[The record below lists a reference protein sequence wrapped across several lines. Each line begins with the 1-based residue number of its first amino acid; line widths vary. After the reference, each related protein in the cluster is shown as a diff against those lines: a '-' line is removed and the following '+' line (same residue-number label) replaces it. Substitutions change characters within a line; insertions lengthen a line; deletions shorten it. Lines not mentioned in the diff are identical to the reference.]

1 VLTRDTKL
9 SSAPIRILKE
19 NFMPQLQLPVT
30 MKMPLSG
37 DVTQS
42 INPFSVFFNPAD
54 SQIGLFNINLG
65 LSSDPNAEEEIITD
79 VASYGKQLGR
89 MQDVMVVLLKRL
101 KKDDLSKEDETA
113 ILEFNSMMTEIGKV
127 KSRSAAK
134 PRARRALSVT
144 HD

>member
-1 VLTRDTKL
+1 
-9 SSAPIRILKE
+9 
-19 NFMPQLQLPVT
+19 MPQLQLPVT